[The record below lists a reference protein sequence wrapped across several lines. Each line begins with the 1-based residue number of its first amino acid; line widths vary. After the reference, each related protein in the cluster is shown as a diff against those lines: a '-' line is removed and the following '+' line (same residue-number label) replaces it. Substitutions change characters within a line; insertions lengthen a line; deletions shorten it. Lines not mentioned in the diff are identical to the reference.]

1 MEKTTVRSAAREIS
15 YTAMFVAI
23 IAVVRVDSDSLAEQ
37 HFHYVADD
45 GGLPRGGL
53 SRLETGADCG
63 GGVYFAGALRRARVS
78 GLYRGRGKARFGD
91 GGIYRGLFVYGGGRG
106 ACGRLYKSKKRLAAR
121 GRALVAAMV
130 VGVALCYL
138 FGTIWFI
145 YVYNAG
151 ADTTVTFAAALMT
164 CVVPYILPDLVKIV
178 CAAALVTKLKKYM
191 KL

>member
-1 MEKTTVRSAAREIS
+1 MEKRMVRSAAREIS

-23 IAVVRVDSDSLAEQ
+23 IAVCAWIAIPLPSNISITLQTMGVCLAAGVLGWKWGLIA
-37 HFHYVADD
+37 VAVYILL
-45 GGLPRGGL
+45 GL
-53 SRLETGADCG
+53 CG
-63 GGVYFAGALRRARVS
+63 VPVFQGFTAGAAKLGSVT
-78 GLYRGRGKARFGD
+78 
-91 GGIYRGLFVYGGGRG
+91 GGYIVGFLFTAAAVG
-106 ACGRLYKSKKRLAAR
+106 LAADYIKVKSGWLR
-121 GRALVAAMV
+121 AAALVAAMV

-164 CVVPYILPDLVKIV
+164 CVVPYILPDLIKIV

>member
-1 MEKTTVRSAAREIS
+1 MTGGYIVGFLFTAA
-15 YTAMFVAI
+15 
-23 IAVVRVDSDSLAEQ
+23 AV
-37 HFHYVADD
+37 
-45 GGLPRGGL
+45 G
-53 SRLETGADCG
+53 
-63 GGVYFAGALRRARVS
+63 
-78 GLYRGRGKARFGD
+78 
-91 GGIYRGLFVYGGGRG
+91 
-106 ACGRLYKSKKRLAAR
+106 LAADYIKVKSGWLR
-121 GRALVAAMV
+121 AAALVAAMV

>member
-1 MEKTTVRSAAREIS
+1 V
-15 YTAMFVAI
+15 
-23 IAVVRVDSDSLAEQ
+23 
-37 HFHYVADD
+37 
-45 GGLPRGGL
+45 G
-53 SRLETGADCG
+53 
-63 GGVYFAGALRRARVS
+63 
-78 GLYRGRGKARFGD
+78 
-91 GGIYRGLFVYGGGRG
+91 
-106 ACGRLYKSKKRLAAR
+106 LAADYIKVKS
-121 GRALVAAMV
+121 GWLRAAVLVAAMV